1 MTIITQRAQVA
12 CEIEAVEGTAETL
25 LAADV
30 FLVSNASFTPEI
42 EMITR
47 RPLRA
52 SLSSYPSIPGRRS
65 AKMSFEVDLTGT
77 AAAGSA
83 LHFSDA
89 LQACGIVQTLSA
101 GTSATYTPAIPTT
114 VVPSA
119 TLAMYVDGKVYKMW
133 GARGNFKLI
142 MESGK
147 PAIIQFEF
155 IGADWSEADAALF
168 SSGVVLNSVLP
179 PIFVDA
185 TFSINSFTDA
195 IVGKLEIDSGNNLYL
210 RPSMSAGSGY
220 LAASILDRLSKISFD
235 PENVLVAD
243 EDFLGE
249 WRSGTKMA
257 LSASIGATAGNT
269 FTLTCPGV
277 QYQEVRLGDRS
288 GLSVLEI
295 TALLCEDTGD
305 DEWELVVT

>member
-1 MTIITQRAQVA
+1 MPIITQRAQVA

-42 EMITR
+42 EMVTR

-52 SLSSYPSIPGRRS
+52 SLSPYPSIPARRS
-65 AKMSFEVDLTGT
+65 AKMSFSVDLTGT

-89 LQACGIVQTLSA
+89 LRACGVVETLVA
-101 GTSATYTPAIPTT
+101 ITSATYAPATVTTAIPS
-114 VVPSA
+114 V

-133 GARGNFKLI
+133 GARGNFKMVL
-142 MESGK
+142 EAGK
-147 PAIIQFEF
+147 PGVINFEF
-155 IGADWSEADAALF
+155 TGADFSEADASLF
-168 SSGVVLNSVLP
+168 AGVTLNAITP
-179 PIFVDA
+179 PIFVGAD
-185 TFSINSFTDA
+185 FEINGYTAA
-195 IVGKLEIDSGNNLYL
+195 IISKLEIDSGNNLYL
-210 RPSMSAGSGY
+210 RPSMSADSGY
-220 LAASILDRLSKISFD
+220 LAASVLDRLSKITLD
-235 PENVLVAD
+235 PENVLVAT

-257 LSASIGATAGNT
+257 LSVAIGSVAGNI

-277 QYQEVRLGDRS
+277 QYQEVKLGDRN

-295 TALLCEDTGD
+295 SALLCEDAGD
-305 DEWELVVT
+305 DEWEIAVT